1 MTTELRKGTRLANYE
16 LLLGVGRGGMASVW
30 VARMLTERP
39 EDDRLVALKVMLSD
53 LDEAEGDFVSMF
65 VDEVRL
71 VSAIRHPNVVKVYE
85 ASQQG
90 GLMFMAMEW
99 VEGESLQALMHEA
112 NKRRPIPPEMAV
124 KIIADCAAGL
134 HAAHELVDADGK
146 SRGVVHRDI
155 SPHNIL
161 VSLVGA
167 VKLVDFGIAKAVG
180 RLAEATQI
188 GQLKGKFAYMSPEQA
203 RGKGV
208 DRRSD
213 IFSLG
218 IVLYE
223 LTTNRRLF
231 KGKNEIDTL
240 RLVLTCA
247 VPRPSVGSPDYPPE
261 LERIVLKALAP
272 TPESRYQTAQALQ
285 QDLLAFLKQ
294 QRIVVT
300 ASGLAGLLKRM
311 LGDRIEARRG
321 AVRDALVE
329 LGEGRRAGAGLIS
342 NDPAFTPTGPGGVL
356 ERAFD
361 ESSQITGSTGG
372 TVSQG
377 TPVTLSARLGLHHPR
392 AGYIALAGATL
403 VLALVCL
410 FAISLVKSGSG
421 QSGSATP
428 IPNAKAHPSA
438 ADLATQ

>member
-39 EDDRLVALKVMLSD
+39 EEDRLVALKIMLSD

-112 NKRRPIPPEMAV
+112 GKRRPIPPEMAV

-134 HAAHELVDADGK
+134 HAAHELVDADGR

-161 VSLVGA
+161 VSLAGS

-247 VPRPSVGSPDYPPE
+247 VPRPSASSPEYPPE
-261 LERIVLKALAP
+261 LERIVLRALSP
-272 TPESRYQTAQALQ
+272 TPESRYQTAEALKE
-285 QDLLAFLKQ
+285 DLSAFLKQ

-329 LGEGRRAGAGLIS
+329 LGGRRVGAGLIS

-361 ESSQITGSTGG
+361 EPSQITGSPGG
-372 TVSQG
+372 TSAQG
-377 TPVTLSARLGLHHPR
+377 TSVTLSARLGLDHPR

-410 FAISLVKSGSG
+410 FAISMSRSGSG
-421 QSGSATP
+421 PSGSATP
-428 IPNAKAHPSA
+428 IPNTKARPSA